1 MEGVQQMTFYPA
13 VTPPTD
19 LTTPAWWFVFRQDK
33 LLVCHNDTGI
43 DIPIWAD
50 FAQLIPVR
58 QHYLGRLDENPCY
71 TVEVAAAT
79 AAPTGMIFQSLRA
92 LLPELSDEQFALSG
106 RALQIINWD
115 KNHQF
120 CGRCGATMK
129 QSEHE
134 RAKRCPVCG
143 LVNYP
148 RIAPAIIVLITRGQ
162 QLLLS
167 RSRHFRPGMYSVQAG
182 FVEVGETLEETV
194 KREIREEVGIE
205 IKNLRY
211 FGSQP
216 WPFPNSLMIAF
227 TAEYASGELNV
238 NDDELEDA
246 SWYNADNLPPLPL
259 SQSIA
264 RRMIDSFLA
273 SLHRKT

>member
-1 MEGVQQMTFYPA
+1 MKFFPA

-33 LLVCHNDTGI
+33 LLVCQIDTNI
-43 DIPIWAD
+43 NIPIWAD
-50 FAQLIPVR
+50 FAQAGLTPIR
-58 QHYLGRLDENPCY
+58 QHYLGSFNENPCY
-71 TVEVAAAT
+71 TVEVAAST
-79 AAPTGMIFQSLRA
+79 AAPSGMRFQSLRA
-92 LLPELSDEQFALSG
+92 LLPELSDELFALSG

-120 CGRCGATMK
+120 CGRCSATMK

-167 RSRHFRPGMYSVQAG
+167 RARHFKPGMYSVQAG

-194 KREIREEVGIE
+194 RREIREEVGIE

-227 TAEYASGELNV
+227 LAEYASGELNV
-238 NDDELEDA
+238 NDDELEEA
-246 SWYNADNLPPLPL
+246 GWYNADKLPPLPL
-259 SQSIA
+259 PQSIA
-264 RRMIDSFLA
+264 RRMIESFLA
-273 SLHRKT
+273 TLLRKT